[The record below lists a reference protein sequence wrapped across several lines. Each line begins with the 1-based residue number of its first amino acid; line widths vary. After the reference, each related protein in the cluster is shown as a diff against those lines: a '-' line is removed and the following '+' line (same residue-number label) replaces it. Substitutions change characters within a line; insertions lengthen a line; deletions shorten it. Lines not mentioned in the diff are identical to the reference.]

1 MRNHP
6 TLLNSAQCLSL
17 LGLSLL
23 GVTPLAMALLA
34 VVLCMTA
41 ACFTMAAENEAAD
54 QELLVR
60 ELFIP
65 FEDLHVLLQK
75 EPRRVFL
82 SRTEYDEL
90 LAKAKTSPTSIAPH
104 AAVLADAQ
112 YTATVGQDRAQ
123 LSGTLVIEVLR
134 EGLHAVPLD
143 LGGVGLRSATL
154 DGQGAA
160 IGRSD
165 KGQLVLFVE
174 GMGRHEL
181 TLQMVAPLQTTA
193 ARQVLQFRLP
203 RAAAARMT
211 LTVPGDVEIKG
222 GAEVVSR
229 VVDAQAEVTR
239 FELLPP
245 AGDASLV
252 MTLNS
257 RLKRQ
262 QRAVVARSV
271 FVDEV
276 TSAYEKL
283 HATVSLDI
291 LHQAVDH
298 FRFVV
303 PEGFEI
309 TKIDSPLLSRWDVQ
323 QTVVDGKP
331 SERIL
336 NAWLREP
343 TTETVVLNIA
353 AIKTPSADQPWTFP
367 RSWQFPALRPV
378 AEDVV
383 GQVAVLGLLVEEYL
397 QADSIAGQEELLI
410 PIDVEVLS
418 RAMPASLFEAQPGH
432 LLGIGPRLKTV
443 VAYYAPQSDFTL
455 SARIVRPEAKLAV
468 TSNLLLVLSDQGQE
482 VLGGL
487 AMVPD
492 VEKRFAF
499 DFTMPEGWNIKS
511 VTAAG
516 EKPLPFERYKAQAGR
531 ARIHVRVPEGI
542 PPGSVYQ
549 ANFQAV
555 YTPPDWLGEWDSQAV
570 AFPLF
575 VVEGA
580 DPQSYRGA
588 IAIEAR
594 DDMTVRPEGDDLPIP
609 LHEAEKAEYGLEGVA
624 TNLAYRHEGPH
635 YEAAL
640 RVERTQP
647 QLTAKTYSFLR
658 IEPGALFARYEI
670 IYDIKEARTRR
681 LALLLPKD
689 TTPETLTITGLD
701 GVQLKQY
708 DSETV
713 DLMRRWNVE
722 LAEPRRDTVRLAVD
736 FQRPLPDETLDEFA
750 LPLVKADGVDYQSGL
765 VAVEGS
771 AELDVDVKTHLRRVD
786 VGELVDAEYQPGRR
800 LLGAYEFV
808 GDSPQVTVDVSRDPA
823 YELPSAIV
831 QSAELRTFFAPDGA
845 NQTQAQFSLR
855 TKALYLEVKL
865 PPNSE
870 LWSAFLD
877 DVPLKP
883 QRKDDRLLV
892 SLPAQDVETPRSLRV
907 AYATD
912 PDASL
917 FGNRVT
923 AEAPKL
929 FLLPEASAE
938 PIEVPLADLRWLVH
952 PPAGYEVVNTGG
964 TVATEGLPKPEPAAI
979 TTAKGLFALS
989 GGFYPFALFAPASR
1003 EASRRFD
1010 QVGMDAG
1017 EELFEGLDDAAG
1029 EIGVDYDRDDPFGE
1043 DLPEEEAP
1051 AEDMPAD
1058 AEEPAPPESRPAEV
1072 AVKESLGAEG
1082 TVLDS
1087 LELKVDHGGARRE
1100 TRAPKKPVAK
1110 SLAGVR
1116 SLEVDFER
1124 VSQYASDG
1132 VAFRSL
1138 GTDPRLEL
1146 TMAKSHRRGTLAWG
1160 LALGLVLIGLAITNR
1175 TLAVKV
1181 RFLLAVGLVTT
1192 AGALFWDNLEVVRT
1206 CNTLFYAAVGLV
1218 PYYLVVA
1225 LAKWFCRLV
1234 VRRWRPSPVVATA
1247 VALMLLMGVAGPSVA
1262 AEETGPY
1269 VIQIVEPTP
1278 PVEVPEDA
1286 LIVPYDSE
1294 SEDGI
1299 QNADRILVPYAKY
1312 VELWNRAFPD
1322 KKIEDRKPPA
1332 DYALAGASYEATLQD
1347 DEFLLLSGWVDI
1359 DVYVDGHVSIPLGLR
1374 GGVLARAVL
1383 DGKPARLSVAQVAPE
1398 AQQAEQSQQ
1407 AAQLRP
1413 DGSLIMLYV
1422 TGKGRHRLEVAVRLR
1437 LTRRGGWRI
1446 ARGAVPA
1453 AEATALA
1460 LTAPEAQTEV
1470 RLAHV
1475 ADRPVFETQQPDET
1489 TETALAANGTV
1500 DIQWRPKVAQGQ
1512 IDRSL
1517 TAESLARLD
1526 VQEDGLRLVWRL
1538 QLKFRD
1544 AERDRFD
1551 IEVPAEYLLERV
1563 EGENVRGW
1571 ELNQVDGRQT
1581 AAVTLLNVAKEQE
1594 TFTLHLWRGGAV
1606 GQDELSEFD
1615 VPTVGVADAALHNGR
1630 LAIRRSPLL
1639 NLRTLQRQ
1647 SVTRTDLK
1655 EEELLNVDEEKSPLG
1670 IRPYQAY
1677 RFATMP
1683 FAVRLAVAPVAAK
1696 VTATIQTV
1704 LRIAEYQ
1711 RSLESRIVLHVQDR
1725 PAHRLEILIP
1735 ADLNLK
1741 HVSAPGQFQW
1751 ALTDVEQEDQRL
1763 LTIYLGAGQQGDT
1776 PVLLRGT
1783 LGRPGTTEQ
1792 VASTSGRR
1800 TSLPRIEVRNVARQQ
1815 GDIAVQID
1823 PAFRVEANDLQ
1834 NCRRIDRLEE
1844 LYGWLNPDQRNETR
1858 LGIRYPNSPGRSP
1871 DYSGTLS
1878 ISPRAAVVTCTTIT
1892 NVRLTDRAI
1901 EETLLL
1907 NFTIRDAGIS
1917 QLSFRLPAEMEGCR
1931 ISVPMLRQ
1939 KTIDRDEDGTLS
1951 VRLQLQ
1957 DEMMGELKVLVEADR
1972 LLQTGKTYA
1981 APVPTIETGQT
1992 QRRFVALQS
2001 TGRDEVAV
2009 EKHSGLRP
2017 LIRQQEDWQTL
2028 KAVLGSGITMAYMVE
2043 PGAQQPSLLYKTQD
2057 RQIVET
2063 AGARIGLAQ
2072 TVLVLDGNGTYRA
2085 AVTYHLDNTTE
2096 QYLKIQLP
2104 PQGKLWAARV
2114 AGEPVKPT
2122 RDPKATDTRLVRIP
2136 LVKTAPGD
2144 LDYLVVLKY
2153 SGQIPRRRS
2162 SDQRSL
2168 GRYDSV
2174 DFPLVHTRNINVE
2187 LSQVQLYVPK
2197 THQWF
2202 DFAGTMRQVTDEAE
2216 LAAGVISYQTK
2227 QTEELMQAFRGFG
2240 KFAKLRAYNNLKQ
2253 ISMELRVTRQKARGW
2268 GYNEKLNSE
2277 LEANSSLLR
2286 QAEQEVQEFTESEQ
2300 KAMPVGTDNRARLN
2314 ESYEG
2319 QKTTRARNVVQQDD
2333 KNWDIAQQQQ
2343 AVAGGKRSYFNDKWL
2358 SDNKLGSEA
2367 DGKDQA
2373 ERGKKTSEKIGGRRF
2388 KTWHGGT
2395 ATVAAKGQL
2404 NAPEVAQG
2412 KAKAEL
2418 SKSLA
2423 SRESRAR
2430 NRRRSASKERDTLER
2445 YQQQLEQ
2452 QQDRQQRT
2460 SQVLGRQYTRF
2471 DQPRSQTQA
2480 AGTQVQRGG
2489 TVQAHLGSAATLNL
2503 KGGAQLTELS
2513 GVGGVG
2519 GQGFAAGMGG
2529 ARYGGWGRQLGE
2541 SVQQVA
2547 GLASLDVELPELDRF
2562 YQVYHFT
2569 TPRGE
2574 TRISARATSRRLMTD
2589 FGRLGTVAVIF
2600 AVILGLIH
2608 LARTGRFVWLTQPA
2622 GSTTLICVGLLAL
2635 VIGILP
2641 LFALVALVAGITLK
2655 IRGRIAR
2662 RQLTPAKA

>member
-6 TLLNSAQCLSL
+6 NPLNSAQRLSL
-17 LGLSLL
+17 L
-23 GVTPLAMALLA
+23 VMALLA
-34 VVLCMTA
+34 VILCIMA
-41 ACFTMAAENEAAD
+41 VSFTMAAENDTAE
-54 QELLVR
+54 QPLQVR
-60 ELFIP
+60 ELFVP
-65 FEDLHVLLQK
+65 FEDLHVLLEK

-90 LAKAKTSPTSIAPH
+90 LAKAKTTPRSIAPH

-112 YTATVGQDRAQ
+112 YTVTVQQDRAQ
-123 LSGTLVIEVLR
+123 LSGILVIEVMR

-160 IGRSD
+160 IGRGD

-174 GMGRHEL
+174 GLGRHEL

-193 ARQVLQFRLP
+193 ARQVLHFRLP
-203 RAAAARMT
+203 RAAAGRMA
-211 LTVPGDVEIKG
+211 LTVSGDVEIKG

-257 RLKRQ
+257 HLKRQ

-271 FVDEV
+271 LVDEV

-309 TKIDSPLLSRWDVQ
+309 TKIDSPLLSRWDVE
-323 QTVVDGKP
+323 QTGD
-331 SERIL
+331 SRIL

-367 RSWQFPALRPV
+367 RSWEFPALRPV

-397 QADSIAGQEELLI
+397 QADSISGKEELLI

-418 RAMPASLFEAQPGH
+418 RAMPASLFETQSGH
-432 LLGIGPRLKTV
+432 LLGIGPRLKAV

-468 TSNLLLVLSDQGQE
+468 TSNLLLVLTDQGQE

-487 AMVPD
+487 AIIPD

-499 DFTMPEGWNIKS
+499 DFTMPADWNIKS

-516 EKPLPFERYKAQAGR
+516 EKPLAFERYAAEAGR

-542 PPGSVYQ
+542 APGNIYQ
-549 ANFQAV
+549 ANFIAV
-555 YTPPDWLGEWDSQAV
+555 RTPGDWLGEWDSQAV

-594 DDMTVRPEGDDLPIP
+594 DDMTVRPSASAGDAGDDLPIP

-635 YEAAL
+635 YEVAL

-670 IYDIKEARTRR
+670 IYDVKEARTRR

-689 TTPETLTITGLD
+689 ATPETLTITGLD
-701 GVQLKQY
+701 GVALKQY
-708 DSETV
+708 DAEIV
-713 DLMRRWNVE
+713 DAEDAKPMRRWNVE
-722 LAEPRRDTVRLAVD
+722 LAELRRDTVRLAVD
-736 FQRPLPDETLDEFA
+736 FQRPLPDVALDNFA
-750 LPLVKADGVDYQSGL
+750 LPLVRAYLGEADGVGYQSGL

-771 AELDVDVKTHLRRVD
+771 AELDVDVKTQLRRVD
-786 VGELVDAEYQPGRR
+786 VGELVDADYQPGRR

-808 GDSPQVTVDVSRDPA
+808 GDRPQVTVNVSRDPA
-823 YELPSAIV
+823 YDLPSAVV

-845 NQTQAQFSLR
+845 NQTHARFSLR

-877 DVPLKP
+877 GAPLKP

-907 AYATD
+907 VYATA

-929 FLLPEASAE
+929 FLLPEASDK
-938 PIEVPLADLRWLVH
+938 PIDVPLADLRWLVH
-952 PPAGYEVVNTGG
+952 PPAGYEVVNSAG

-1017 EELFEGLDDAAG
+1017 DASPAFETIEDFMTTHGDG
-1029 EIGVDYDRDDPFGE
+1029 GVDYDYDGVDPFGE
-1043 DLPEEEAP
+1043 GSAEEEA
-1051 AEDMPAD
+1051 AVEDMPSD
-1058 AEEPAPPESRPAEV
+1058 AEEPAPPESRPAEPADRMV
-1072 AVKESLGAEG
+1072 LGAEVI
-1082 TVLDS
+1082 VLDS
-1087 LELKVDHGGARRE
+1087 LEAKVDLGGARRE

-1124 VSQYASDG
+1124 VSQYASYG

-1138 GTDPRLEL
+1138 GTEPRLEL
-1146 TMAKSHRRGTLAWG
+1146 TLAKTQRRGMLAWG

-1175 TLAVKV
+1175 TLAVKI
-1181 RFLLAVGLVTT
+1181 RFLLTVALATT

-1206 CNTLFYAAVGLV
+1206 CNTLFYAAAFLV
-1218 PYYLVVA
+1218 PYYLLAA
-1225 LAKWFCRLV
+1225 LVKWFCRL
-1234 VRRWRPSPVVATA
+1234 RTRLLKPAPLVATA
-1247 VALMLLMGVAGPSVA
+1247 VALMVLIGVVGSSLA

-1269 VIQIVEPTP
+1269 VIRVVEPP
-1278 PVEVPEDA
+1278 KPVDVPDDA
-1286 LIVPYDSE
+1286 VIVPYDPE
-1294 SEDGI
+1294 SAYGI

-1322 KKIEDRKPPA
+1322 KKIEDRKPPT
-1332 DYALAGASYEATLQD
+1332 DYALAGASYNATLQD

-1359 DVYVDGHVSIPLGLR
+1359 DVYADGHVSVPLGLR

-1398 AQQAEQSQQ
+1398 AQQAAQQ
-1407 AAQLRP
+1407 QPEGA
-1413 DGSLIMLYV
+1413 LIMLYV

-1437 LTRRGGWRI
+1437 LSRRGGWRI
-1446 ARGAVPA
+1446 AQGAVPA

-1470 RLAHV
+1470 RLGHV

-1544 AERDRFD
+1544 AQRDRFD
-1551 IEVPAEYLLERV
+1551 IEVPAGYLFERG
-1563 EGENVRGW
+1563 EGDNVRGW
-1571 ELNQVDGRQT
+1571 GLNQAQGRQT
-1581 AAVTLLNVAKEQE
+1581 AAVTLLKVAKEQE
-1594 TFTLHLWRGGAV
+1594 TFTLHLWRSAAV

-1615 VPTVGVADAALHNGR
+1615 VPTVNVTDAALHNGR

-1647 SVTRTDLK
+1647 GVTRTDLK

-1683 FAVRLAVAPVAAK
+1683 FAVRLAAAPVAAK
-1696 VTATIQTV
+1696 MTATVQTV
-1704 LRIAEYQ
+1704 LRIGEYQ
-1711 RSLESRIVLHVQDR
+1711 RSLESRVVLHVQDR
-1725 PAHRLEILIP
+1725 PAHRLEMLIP
-1735 ADLNLK
+1735 AELNLK
-1741 HVSAPGQFQW
+1741 HVSVPGQFQW
-1751 ALTDVEQEDQRL
+1751 ALTEAEQEDQRL
-1763 LTIYLGAGQQGDT
+1763 LTIYLGAGRQGDT

-1783 LGRPGTTEQ
+1783 LGRPAATEQ
-1792 VASTSGRR
+1792 VA
-1800 TSLPRIEVRNVARQQ
+1800 LPRLEVRNVTRQQ

-1834 NCRRIDRLEE
+1834 NCRRIDRLEQ
-1844 LYGWLNPDQRNETR
+1844 LYGWLNPQQRSETR
-1858 LGIRYPNSPGRSP
+1858 LGIHYGRP

-1878 ISPRAAVVTCTTIT
+1878 ISPREAVVTCTTIT

-1917 QLSFRLPAEMEGCR
+1917 QLSFRLPADMEGCR

-1939 KTIDRDEDGTLS
+1939 KTIDRAEDGTLH

-1957 DEMMGELKVLVEADR
+1957 DEMMGELKVLVESDR

-1992 QRRFVALQS
+1992 LRRFVALQS

-2009 EKHSGLRP
+2009 EKHTGLRA

-2028 KAVLGSGITMAYMVE
+2028 KAVLGSRVTMAYSVV
-2043 PGAQQPSLLYKTQD
+2043 PGAQQPELLYKTQD

-2096 QYLKIQLP
+2096 QYLEIQLP
-2104 PQGKLWAARV
+2104 PQGRLWAARV

-2122 RDPKATDTRLVRIP
+2122 RDPKATDKRLVRIP

-2153 SGQIPRRRS
+2153 SGQIP
-2162 SDQRSL
+2162 QL
-2168 GRYDSV
+2168 GRLSSV

-2202 DFAGTMRQVTDEAE
+2202 DFDGTMRLVADQAE

-2227 QTEELMQAFRGFG
+2227 QTEQLMQTFRGSG
-2240 KFAKLRAYNNLKQ
+2240 KFAKVRAYNNLKQ
-2253 ISMELRVTRQKARGW
+2253 IAADMLVTKEATRSW
-2268 GYNEKLNSE
+2268 GYNEKLNTE
-2277 LEANSSLLR
+2277 LEANTSLLR
-2286 QAEQEVQEFTESEQ
+2286 QAEQEVQEFTELDQ
-2300 KAMPVGTDNRARLN
+2300 GVVPVETDNRARLN

-2319 QKTTRARNVVQQDD
+2319 QKNTRARNVVQQED
-2333 KNWDIAQQQQ
+2333 KNWDIAPQQQP
-2343 AVAGGKRSYFNDKWL
+2343 AAGEKRSYFNDKWL
-2358 SDNKLGSEA
+2358 AGNQLRTAAEA
-2367 DGKDQA
+2367 DGKDQ
-2373 ERGKKTSEKIGGRRF
+2373 GKKGKKASEQIAGRRF
-2388 KTWHGGT
+2388 VTFGGT
-2395 ATVAAKGQL
+2395 ATVAAGDQL

-2423 SRESRAR
+2423 SREERAR
-2430 NRRRSASKERDTLER
+2430 NRRGTASKERDTLER
-2445 YQQQLEQ
+2445 YQQQLERKQGQLQSDGQVAAQ
-2452 QQDRQQRT
+2452 QLRR
-2460 SQVLGRQYTRF
+2460 SA
-2471 DQPRSQTQA
+2471 QPRSRSRS
-2480 AGTQVQRGG
+2480 AGTRLQF
-2489 TVQAHLGSAATLNL
+2489 
-2503 KGGAQLTELS
+2503 
-2513 GVGGVG
+2513 GVGVNSNAGLIGGVG
-2519 GQGFAAGMGG
+2519 GAAGMGG
-2529 ARYGGWGRQLGE
+2529 AGFGLGSAMGE
-2541 SVQQVA
+2541 PEQQVD

-2562 YQVYHFT
+2562 YQVYRFT

-2574 TRISARATSRRLMTD
+2574 TKISARATSRRLMTD
-2589 FGRLGTVAVIF
+2589 FGRLGIVAVIF

-2608 LARTGRFVWLTQPA
+2608 FARTGRFVWLTQPA

-2641 LFALVALVAGITLK
+2641 LFGLMALVTGITLK
-2655 IRGRIAR
+2655 IRDRLAR
-2662 RQLTPAKA
+2662 RQLAPARA